1 MKQGL
6 NGIDSKSGRGFD
18 SHQLHQTKGEIMF
31 LLKSPKGYIKT
42 LYFPISDSKLTQN
55 RDEAY
60 RFLDREW
67 LEEKLRYYDSNYEIE
82 EA

>member
-1 MKQGL
+1 MY
-6 NGIDSKSGRGFD
+6 
-18 SHQLHQTKGEIMF
+18 
-31 LLKSPKGYIKT
+31 LLKTSNGYVKT

-67 LEEKLRYYDSNYEIE
+67 LEEKLRYYGSHYTIE
-82 EA
+82 EE

>member
-1 MKQGL
+1 MY
-6 NGIDSKSGRGFD
+6 
-18 SHQLHQTKGEIMF
+18 
-31 LLKSPKGYIKT
+31 LLKTSKGYVKT

-82 EA
+82 EE